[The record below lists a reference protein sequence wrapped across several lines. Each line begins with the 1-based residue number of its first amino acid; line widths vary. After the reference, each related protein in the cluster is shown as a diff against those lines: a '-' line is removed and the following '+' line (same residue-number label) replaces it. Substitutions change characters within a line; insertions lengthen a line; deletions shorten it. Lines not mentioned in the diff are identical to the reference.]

1 MREFTQLDIEEFRD
15 GKKAAFDDI
24 YAAFSPWLYGLCLR
38 YTRCDSDAQDVLQ
51 ETFIRVYEARKS
63 VDTQKP
69 IAPWLKTITIRCA
82 LNYIRNNYKY
92 IPKGDEDFIEDLIE
106 NFENTDSW
114 FDEKRERLLQ
124 ALRKLP
130 DGYRTVFSLHAIDQL
145 THKEIAG
152 YLGISEGT
160 SKSQYAKA
168 LSKLKEIL
176 DLEKLSA

>member
-1 MREFTQLDIEEFRD
+1 MRDFTLDDIQAFQA
-15 GKKAAFDDI
+15 GKRAAFDHI
-24 YAAFSPWLYGLCLR
+24 YAAFSPWLFGICMR

-51 ETFIRVYEARKS
+51 EAFIKIYEARTT
-63 VDTQKP
+63 VDEHKP

-92 IPKGDEDFIEDLIE
+92 IPKGDEDFIEDLSE
-106 NFENTDSW
+106 DFESTDSW
-114 FDEKRERLLQ
+114 FAEKRERLLQ

-145 THKEIAG
+145 THKEIAS

-168 LSKLKEIL
+168 LAKLKEIL